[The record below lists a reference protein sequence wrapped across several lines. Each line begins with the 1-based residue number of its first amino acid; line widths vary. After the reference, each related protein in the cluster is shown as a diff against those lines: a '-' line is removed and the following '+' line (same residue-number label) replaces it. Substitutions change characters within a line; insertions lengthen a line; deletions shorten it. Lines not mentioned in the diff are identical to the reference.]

1 MTIAE
6 LGSIGELLGSIAVFI
21 SLIYLAFQIRSS
33 TATART
39 STYQSVVSD
48 FSALNQSM
56 TSTPDLS
63 LLFVNAL
70 EDFTSLNADEKAR
83 VSQMFFMSFR
93 NFENM
98 YYQHR
103 KGYLEEE
110 LWIGWKRLM
119 LTYFARPGFQSWW
132 SVRADV
138 YSQSFAE
145 FLRTEKI
152 DKPIKTYHDITQM
165 PHEQVKQD
173 LPE

>member
-6 LGSIGELLGSIAVFI
+6 LGSIGEFLGSIAVFV
-21 SLIYLAFQIRSS
+21 SLIYLAVQVKRS
-33 TATART
+33 TDAART

-70 EDFTSLNADEKAR
+70 EEFESLSADEKAK
-83 VSQMFFMSFR
+83 VSQLFFMCFR

-98 YYQHR
+98 YYQYR

-110 LWIGWKRLM
+110 LWVGWKRLM

-132 SVRADV
+132 SIRTDV
-138 YSQSFAE
+138 YSRSFGE

-152 DKPIKTYHDITQM
+152 DKPIKTYYDITQM
-165 PHEQVKQD
+165 AGPATKE
-173 LPE
+173 

>member
-6 LGSIGELLGSIAVFI
+6 LGSLGELLGSVAVFI

-33 TATART
+33 TETART

-70 EDFTSLNADEKAR
+70 EDFASLNADQKAR
-83 VSQMFFMSFR
+83 VSQLFFMCFR

-103 KGYLEEE
+103 KGYLENE
-110 LWIGWKRLM
+110 LWLGWKRLM

-132 SVRADV
+132 SIRADV
-138 YSQSFAE
+138 YSASFGE
-145 FLRTEKI
+145 FLRNEKI
-152 DKPIKTYHDITQM
+152 DKPIKSYYEITQM
-165 PHEQVKQD
+165 TAASAKQ
-173 LPE
+173 P

>member
-1 MTIAE
+1 MTISE

-33 TATART
+33 TETARM

-56 TSTPDLS
+56 TSTPELS
-63 LLFVNAL
+63 LLFVNAQ
-70 EDFTSLNADEKAR
+70 EDFDSLGADEKAK
-83 VSQMFFMSFR
+83 VSQLFFMCFR

-98 YYQHR
+98 YYQHH

-110 LWIGWKRLM
+110 LWVGWKRLM

-132 SVRADV
+132 SIREHV
-138 YSQSFAE
+138 YSQSFGE

-152 DKPIKTYHDITQM
+152 DKPIKTYHEIAHM
-165 PHEQVKQD
+165 PLSSAK
-173 LPE
+173 

>member
-21 SLIYLAFQIRSS
+21 SLIYLAFQIRSN
-33 TATART
+33 TETART

-56 TSTPDLS
+56 TETPELS

-70 EDFTSLNADEKAR
+70 EDFSSLSADEKAK
-83 VSQMFFMSFR
+83 VSQLFFMCFR

-98 YYQHR
+98 YYQNR

-132 SVRADV
+132 THRADV
-138 YSQSFAE
+138 YSRPFAE

-152 DKPIKTYHDITQM
+152 DKPIRTYYDITQM
-165 PHEQVKQD
+165 TGSAPTS
-173 LPE
+173 

>member
-33 TATART
+33 TDAART

-56 TSTPDLS
+56 SSTPDLS
-63 LLFVNAL
+63 LMFVNAL
-70 EDFTSLNADEKAR
+70 EDFSSLSADQKAR
-83 VSQMFFMSFR
+83 VSQLFFMTFR

-98 YYQHR
+98 YYQNR
-103 KGYLEEE
+103 KGYLEED

-119 LTYFARPGFQSWW
+119 LTYYARPGFQTWW
-132 SVRADV
+132 SIREDV
-138 YSQSFAE
+138 YSQAFAE

-152 DKPIKTYHDITQM
+152 DKPVKTYYEVTQLQH
-165 PHEQVKQD
+165 PQ
-173 LPE
+173 